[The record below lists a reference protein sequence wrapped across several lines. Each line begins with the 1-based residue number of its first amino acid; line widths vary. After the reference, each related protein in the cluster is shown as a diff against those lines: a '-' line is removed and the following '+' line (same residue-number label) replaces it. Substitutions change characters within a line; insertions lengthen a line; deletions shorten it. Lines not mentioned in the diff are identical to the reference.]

1 MRQPTEKKVTKNN
14 KKMRGIEKKGSETS
28 NSIIRCHFGR
38 SNVSHW
44 GFGIQYRFRAVHHQN
59 VHCMFIRIFFCS
71 LCCLLSLSYQL
82 KEEKKKKRTQFNQ
95 FGSDHFIR
103 RFISFSD
110 IFYLI
115 DNLHS
120 WEWRMKAKKKYNNNT
135 TSMDFVNLIFL
146 YNFLAWPLQCNHI
159 VWLVIWTM
167 NTWFGSILWSN
178 MTIKRFKH
186 NQTRQMNIYFCAY
199 IYHSNL

>member
-1 MRQPTEKKVTKNN
+1 MTKNN

-82 KEEKKKKRTQFNQ
+82 REEKKKTELNSINLDPIILFD
-95 FGSDHFIR
+95 GSLVFQIFFIWLIIYIAGSEGWR
-103 RFISFSD
+103 R
-110 IFYLI
+110 
-115 DNLHS
+115 
-120 WEWRMKAKKKYNNNT
+120 KKNT
-135 TSMDFVNLIFL
+135 TTTPHPWTLLI
-146 YNFLAWPLQCNHI
+146 
-159 VWLVIWTM
+159 
-167 NTWFGSILWSN
+167 WF
-178 MTIKRFKH
+178 F
-186 NQTRQMNIYFCAY
+186 Y
-199 IYHSNL
+199 IIF

>member
-14 KKMRGIEKKGSETS
+14 KKMSGMEKKKGSETS

-44 GFGIQYRFRAVHHQN
+44 GFGIQYRFRAVHHKN

-103 RFISFSD
+103 RFISFWD
-110 IFYLI
+110 IFFYLI

-120 WEWRMKAKKKYNNNT
+120 WEWRMT
-135 TSMDFVNLIFL
+135 TTHPWTLLIWFFFK
-146 YNFLAWPLQCNHI
+146 YNFLAWPLQ
-159 VWLVIWTM
+159 
-167 NTWFGSILWSN
+167 
-178 MTIKRFKH
+178 
-186 NQTRQMNIYFCAY
+186 
-199 IYHSNL
+199 